1 LGMKRIV
8 SEDAIRRAFK
18 AIDETEG
25 AVWLRR
31 HLHYCAEPL
40 LAEPWIL
47 EVDTTIKP
55 LSPSGRGGAGLQSQ
69 EAWASEPLLSHLFDG
84 FDASGPRC

>member
-1 LGMKRIV
+1 LGMKKMV

-31 HLHYCAEPL
+31 HLLYCVEPL
-40 LAEPWIL
+40 LAEC
-47 EVDTTIKP
+47 
-55 LSPSGRGGAGLQSQ
+55 R
-69 EAWASEPLLSHLFDG
+69 
-84 FDASGPRC
+84 